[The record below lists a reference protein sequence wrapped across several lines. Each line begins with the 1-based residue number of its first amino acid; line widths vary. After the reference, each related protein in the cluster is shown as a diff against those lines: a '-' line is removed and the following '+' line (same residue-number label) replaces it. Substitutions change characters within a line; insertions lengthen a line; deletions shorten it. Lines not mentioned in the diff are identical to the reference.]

1 MLSNFDRAFNLQVCD
16 LRETGGKAMPFDG
29 VGFAID
35 DRVSKIDQV
44 IDLLATPNQW
54 CKAQFKTR
62 DGRYCIRGAM
72 MAVEGADFL
81 KPIVLQAIR
90 EITGE
95 RYMRIESFNDHPY
108 TQHAQVL
115 RVLMRARQ
123 LVVSRWVRPDTTAAT
138 ESAGW
143 SALLQAFRGT
153 VFRNRVHAG
162 ARSRPAA
169 G

>member
-1 MLSNFDRAFNLQVCD
+1 
-16 LRETGGKAMPFDG
+16 MPFDG
-29 VGFAID
+29 VGFPID

-54 CKAQFKTR
+54 CKAQFKTL

-81 KPIVLQAIR
+81 KPFMLQAIR
-90 EITGE
+90 EVTGK
-95 RYMRIESFNDHPY
+95 RYLRIESFNDHPY

-123 LVVSRWVRPDTTAAT
+123 LVVSRWAPDMTAAPGL
-138 ESAGW
+138 AGW
-143 SALLQAFRGT
+143 SALLQALRGT
-153 VFRNRVHAG
+153 IWRSRVHAG
-162 ARSRPAA
+162 ARSSSAA

>member
-1 MLSNFDRAFNLQVCD
+1 
-16 LRETGGKAMPFDG
+16 MPFDG
-29 VGFAID
+29 VRLPID

-44 IDLLATPNQW
+44 INLLATPTRW

-62 DGRYCIRGAM
+62 DGRYCIRGAI

-81 KPIVLQAIR
+81 KPFMLQAIR
-90 EITGE
+90 EVTGK
-95 RYMRIESFNDHPY
+95 RYLRIESFNDHPY

-123 LVVSRWVRPDTTAAT
+123 LVVSRRAPDTVAAPGH
-138 ESAGW
+138 AGW
-143 SALLQAFRGT
+143 PAVLQALRGT
-153 VFRNRVHAG
+153 ISRNRVHAG
-162 ARSRPAA
+162 ARSSSAA

>member
-1 MLSNFDRAFNLQVCD
+1 
-16 LRETGGKAMPFDG
+16 MPFDG

-62 DGRYCIRGAM
+62 DGRYCIRGAI

-81 KPIVLQAIR
+81 KPIMLQAVR
-90 EITGE
+90 EVTGE
-95 RYMRIESFNDHPY
+95 RYLRIESFNDHPC

-123 LVVSRWVRPDTTAAT
+123 LVISRWAPDMTAAPGL
-138 ESAGW
+138 AGW
-143 SALLQAFRGT
+143 SALLQALRGT
-153 VFRNRVHAG
+153 IWRSRVHAG
-162 ARSRPAA
+162 ARSSSAA

>member
-1 MLSNFDRAFNLQVCD
+1 
-16 LRETGGKAMPFDG
+16 MPFDG

-62 DGRYCIRGAM
+62 DGRYCIRGAI

-81 KPIVLQAIR
+81 KPIMLQAVR
-90 EITGE
+90 EVTGE
-95 RYMRIESFNDHPY
+95 RYLRIESFNDHPY
-108 TQHAQVL
+108 TRHAQVL

-123 LVVSRWVRPDTTAAT
+123 LVVSRWAPDTTAVPRRVR
-138 ESAGW
+138 W
-143 SALLQAFRGT
+143 SALLQALRDT
-153 VFRNRVHAG
+153 TLRSRVHAG
-162 ARSRPAA
+162 APSSSAA

>member
-1 MLSNFDRAFNLQVCD
+1 
-16 LRETGGKAMPFDG
+16 MPFDG
-29 VGFAID
+29 VGFAND

-44 IDLLATPNQW
+44 IDLLATPDQW

-72 MAVEGADFL
+72 MAAEGADFL
-81 KPIVLQAIR
+81 KPIMLQAIR
-90 EITGE
+90 EVTGQ
-95 RYMRIESFNDHPY
+95 RYLRIESFNDHPY

-123 LVVSRWVRPDTTAAT
+123 LVVSRWAPDMTTARGRGA
-138 ESAGW
+138 W
-143 SALLQAFRGT
+143 SALLHALRAIIS
-153 VFRNRVHAG
+153 RNRMHAG
-162 ARSRPAA
+162 AHSSSAA